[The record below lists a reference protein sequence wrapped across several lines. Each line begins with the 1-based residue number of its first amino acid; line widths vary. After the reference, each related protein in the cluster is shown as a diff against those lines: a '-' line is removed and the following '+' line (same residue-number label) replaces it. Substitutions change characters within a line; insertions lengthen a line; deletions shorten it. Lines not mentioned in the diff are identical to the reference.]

1 MLDILNFT
9 FAFQPIVDVVKQE
22 IISYEALVRGPN
34 GEPAPQLFAAVP
46 PGLLHQFDQQCRTR
60 AIALA
65 QTLAVPCSL
74 NLNIIPTDL
83 HTAEEAILSTI
94 AAAGEGCFPLDRIVL
109 EISET
114 VVIAD
119 LQRFNELILL
129 YRSMGFKL
137 AIDDFGSGNSGLNLL
152 ADFQPDQ
159 IKLDKG
165 LIRGIEHSG
174 PRQSIVRA
182 IFSVCRDLGIDLVA
196 EGVETVEEYHR
207 LRELGIMLYQGYLF
221 ARPGFQQ
228 LPAVHFPDAP

>member
-1 MLDILNFT
+1 MTEITDFT
-9 FAFQPIVDVVKQE
+9 FAFQPIVD
-22 IISYEALVRGPN
+22 IIDRKVIAYEALVRGPK
-34 GEPAPQLFAAVP
+34 GESAGELFAGVP
-46 PGLLHQFDQQCRTR
+46 PAFLNLFDQACRVR
-60 AIALA
+60 ALGLA
-65 QTLAVPCSL
+65 KSLGITCAL
-74 NLNIIPTDL
+74 NLNIIPSDTRA
-83 HTAEEAILSTI
+83 AESAIRSTVDAAREAN
-94 AAAGEGCFPLDRIVL
+94 FPLESIVL

-119 LQRFNELILL
+119 LSRFNDLILL

-165 LIRGIEHSG
+165 LIRGIERSG

-196 EGVETVEEYHR
+196 EGVETVEEFR
-207 LRELGIMLYQGYLF
+207 QLRALGLELFQGYLF
-221 ARPGFQQ
+221 ARPGFQR
-228 LPAVHFPDAP
+228 LPPVHIPLLP

>member
-1 MLDILNFT
+1 
-9 FAFQPIVDVVKQE
+9 
-22 IISYEALVRGPN
+22 VRGLRD
-34 GEPAPQLFAAVP
+34 EPAPQLFAAVP
-46 PGLLHQFDQQCRTR
+46 PALLHTFDQQCRTQ

-65 QTLAVPCSL
+65 KSLAVPCSL
-74 NLNIIPTDL
+74 NLNIIPTDI
-83 HTAEEAILSTI
+83 HTAEDAILSTI
-94 AAAGEGCFPLDRIVL
+94 TAAREGQFPLAGIML

-119 LQRFNELILL
+119 LARFNELILL

-165 LIRGIEHSG
+165 LVRGIEHSG

-207 LRELGIMLYQGYLF
+207 LRELGITLYQGYLF
-221 ARPGFQQ
+221 ARPGFQH
-228 LPAVHFPDAP
+228 LPAVHFPD

>member
-1 MLDILNFT
+1 M
-9 FAFQPIVDVVKQE
+9 
-22 IISYEALVRGPN
+22 RGPN

-46 PGLLHQFDQQCRTR
+46 RELLHDFDQQCRIR

-83 HTAEEAILSTI
+83 HTAEEAILTTI
-94 AAAGEGCFPLDRIVL
+94 TAAGEGCFPLDRIVL

-119 LQRFNELILL
+119 LERFNELILL

-165 LIRGIEHSG
+165 LVRGIEHSG

-182 IFSVCRDLGIDLVA
+182 IFSVCRDLGIDLIA
-196 EGVETVEEYHR
+196 EGVETVEEYYR
-207 LRELGIMLYQGYLF
+207 LRELGITLYQGYLF
-221 ARPGFQQ
+221 ARPGFQH
-228 LPAVHFPDAP
+228 LPSVYFPDAL